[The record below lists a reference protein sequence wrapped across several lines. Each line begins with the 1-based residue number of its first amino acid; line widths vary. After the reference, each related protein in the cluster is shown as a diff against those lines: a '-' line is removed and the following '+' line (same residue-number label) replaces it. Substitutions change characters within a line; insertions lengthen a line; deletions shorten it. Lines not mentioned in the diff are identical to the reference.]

1 MLINC
6 DVIVI
11 FPILYQFGAIR
22 EPDSRRII
30 CKIYIFIKN
39 NLLFLQKLDTELKI
53 SNTALTLLLWVKVLF
68 LPKCADFF
76 AKNAAKI
83 RELWHWKIYIVKLHV
98 RVYLRTKFQAFT
110 IILTKFR

>member
-22 EPDSRRII
+22 EPDSRPII

-39 NLLFLQKLDTELKI
+39 NLLFY
-53 SNTALTLLLWVKVLF
+53 
-68 LPKCADFF
+68 
-76 AKNAAKI
+76 KN
-83 RELWHWKIYIVKLHV
+83 W
-98 RVYLRTKFQAFT
+98 TQN
-110 IILTKFR
+110 